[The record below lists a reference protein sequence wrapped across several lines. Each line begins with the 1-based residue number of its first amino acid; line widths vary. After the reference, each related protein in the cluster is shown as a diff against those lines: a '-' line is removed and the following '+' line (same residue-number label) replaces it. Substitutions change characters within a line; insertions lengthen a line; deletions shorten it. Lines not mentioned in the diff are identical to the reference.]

1 MKIAIIGAGNV
12 GSTLARRWAALGHQV
27 TIGSK
32 DPSGEKA
39 QALAQELELPV
50 VSMTGAAAVSDV
62 ILLATPGEA
71 TISAASACGDLGG
84 KIIIDATNPLKPGLS
99 GLDHPGGQSGAQLLQ
114 QALPTAR
121 VVKAFNT
128 IGFNIMANPV
138 IDGRKSILL
147 LSGNDA
153 DAVDTAAALAEEM
166 GFEPLR
172 IGNLATSRMQ
182 EEHALLWI
190 HLAVRGGL
198 GRDFIFSLAKAT

>member
-1 MKIAIIGAGNV
+1 MRIAIVGAGNV
-12 GSTLARRWAALGHQV
+12 GSTLAHRWAALGHQV

-32 DPSGEKA
+32 DPSSEKA
-39 QALAQELELPV
+39 RALAQELNLPV
-50 VSMTGAAAVSDV
+50 VSLTDAAAASDLV
-62 ILLATPGEA
+62 LLATPGDA
-71 TISAASACGDLGG
+71 TISAAQNCGDLSG
-84 KIIIDATNPLKPGLS
+84 KVVIDATNPLKPGLS

-114 QALPTAR
+114 QAIPAAR

-138 IDGRKSILL
+138 IDGRKSVLL
-147 LSGNDA
+147 LSGDDA
-153 DAVDTAAALAEEM
+153 KAVDTIAELAEEM

-172 IGNLATSRMQ
+172 IGNLSTSRMQ